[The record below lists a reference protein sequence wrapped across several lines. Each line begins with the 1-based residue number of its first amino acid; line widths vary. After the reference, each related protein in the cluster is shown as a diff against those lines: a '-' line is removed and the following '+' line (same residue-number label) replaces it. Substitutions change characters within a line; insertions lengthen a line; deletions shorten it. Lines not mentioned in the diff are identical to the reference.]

1 MSISDIDAQA
11 ASALLPAAD
20 DAETAAPRRVL
31 FYSHDGTG
39 LGHLRITL
47 GVATAYASLRPRDSL
62 LLLTGSAHAGS
73 YALPANLDY
82 VKIPAMP
89 KRDLYASLP
98 PTDGFTG
105 SHNSTIRFRT
115 ALARSTVE
123 AFDPHLVVVDHAPAG
138 LFREFVPSLEWLQ
151 QRGRARLALLM
162 RDITFSAEQT
172 REIWT
177 NERVYPLLD
186 GHYDQILVYGDRQ
199 VFDPIEAY
207 AMSDRAAARTRF
219 CGYLAPLPP
228 LRTPAEARAA
238 IGAGALPL
246 VVVSVGGGA
255 DGGPLLRAYLTG
267 LRERKGPPVYSY
279 VVTGPLLP
287 DADREEIL
295 ALARDLPNIHVTQ
308 FDPDFAAVLQ
318 AADAVVSMGGY
329 NSLAEAV
336 YFGKRP
342 VVVPRMPGPLEQ
354 VLRAEGFA
362 RLGHAVAIE
371 PTALTPTSLWDAIDR
386 ELGNTR
392 DAASALPFD
401 GLEQIALALAEPFER
416 DDDSRVASQHR
427 GDRGS
432 H

>member
-1 MSISDIDAQA
+1 MPISDIDAQTDAGQTPAPSDAGA
-11 ASALLPAAD
+11 A
-20 DAETAAPRRVL
+20 EPRRVL

-47 GVATAYASLRPRDSL
+47 GVATAYAALRPRDSL

-73 YALPANLDY
+73 YALPRNLDY

-98 PTDGFTG
+98 PTEGYTG

-115 ALARSTVE
+115 AVARATVE

-138 LFREFVPSLEWLQ
+138 LFREFVPSLEWLKA
-151 QRGRARLALLM
+151 RGHARLALLM
-162 RDITFSAEQT
+162 RDITFGAEQT

-186 GHYDQILVYGDRQ
+186 GHYDQILIYGDRQ

-207 AMSDRAAARTRF
+207 AMPEGAAARTRF

-228 LRTPAEARAA
+228 RRSPDEARAA
-238 IGAGALPL
+238 IGADSLPL

-255 DGGPLLRAYLTG
+255 DGAPLLRAYLLG
-267 LRERKGPPVYSY
+267 LRERTGPPVHSY

-287 DADREEIL
+287 ESEREEIM
-295 ALARDLPNIHVTQ
+295 ALARDLPNVRIVA
-308 FDPDFAAVLQ
+308 FDPDFAAALQ

-342 VVVPRMPGPLEQ
+342 VVVPRIPGPLEQ

-371 PTALTPTSLWDAIDR
+371 PTALTPTLLWDAIDR
-386 ELGNTR
+386 ELRGGQPATR
-392 DAASALPFD
+392 ALPFD
-401 GLEQIALALAEPFER
+401 GLQQIALALAEPFEG
-416 DDDSRVASQHR
+416 DGSQVGVQHR
-427 GDRGS
+427 GDCES
-432 H
+432 N